1 MQDRSNGVVDD
12 NPKLAVQDLKEF
24 NEQDLRELEKAG
36 ITPHHLAGF
45 LDSLRNNVNPRCLQD
60 YVFSDEIQA
69 QEEVCCAF
77 V

>member
-1 MQDRSNGVVDD
+1 MEDRPIASTED

-36 ITPHHLAGF
+36 ITPHHLASF